1 MSGAEQAGAR
11 CHGARA
17 CKDTSM
23 LDDPLFFPYLQP
35 AAWPGRATCLVR
47 ELVPPPGDLII
58 TYGLAGSAQNRYL
71 AREALAANEVTED
84 EVHERA
90 VDNLRKRHG
99 KIPWSTVAIGGEDVL
114 MRSGDPVVSSDV
126 LNPKGMAKLAGFL
139 NVPKVVIG
147 IPSCFTV
154 LAAAD
159 GALLSGI
166 VAGLHREAEK
176 ERAGALSAKLYELE
190 AGTIT
195 RVYSDPDERRVSS
208 ASVGDAE
215 RAKLI
220 IEGLASVYVVV
231 DRAAGAGNGRSP
243 GNFWDICRKK
253 IGKPTGALGGLE
265 GQTTESFAEAV
276 AKLLDHPRPL
286 AGVRTLAKVA
296 RYALADEERA
306 RLTQAALAAALAAGQ
321 VGTGFFGLG
330 RALPKQLR
338 LPIWGIAGLLGAEVP

>member
-1 MSGAEQAGAR
+1 
-11 CHGARA
+11 
-17 CKDTSM
+17 M

-35 AAWPGRATCLVR
+35 ATWPGRSTCLVR
-47 ELVPPPGDLII
+47 DLVPPPGDLII
-58 TYGLAGSAQNRYL
+58 AYGLSGSAQNRYL
-71 AREALAANEVTED
+71 ATEALAANEVTAD

-139 NVPKVVIG
+139 KVERVVIG
-147 IPSCFTV
+147 IPTCFTV
-154 LAAAD
+154 LASAD

-190 AGTIT
+190 AGSIT
-195 RVYSDPDERRVSS
+195 RVYRDPDERRVSS
-208 ASVGDAE
+208 TTVGDVE
-215 RAKLI
+215 RARLI
-220 IEGLASVYVVV
+220 VEGLASVYVVV
-231 DRAAGAGNGRSP
+231 DRAAGLGGTRSP
-243 GNFWDICRKK
+243 ANFWDVCRKK
-253 IGKPTGALGGLE
+253 LGKLTGALASLE
-265 GQTTESFAEAV
+265 TQTTETFAAEV
-276 AKLLDHPRPL
+276 AKLADHPRPL

-296 RYALADEERA
+296 RYALADDERA
-306 RLTQAALAAALAAGQ
+306 RLNQAALAGALSAGQ

-330 RALPKQLR
+330 RSLPKQLR
-338 LPIWGIAGLLGAEVP
+338 LPIWGIAGLLGVEPP